1 MESYT
6 ITGKE
11 IPKIHLG
18 MDINKINDSTW
29 ELGSYSYIKDIL
41 PRVKSILDT
50 KILKDRPCPNLE
62 IFHPEIK

>member
-1 MESYT
+1 MHWIELLEESYT

-29 ELGSYSYIKDIL
+29 ELGSHSCIKDIL
-41 PRVKSILDT
+41 PRVKTILDT
-50 KILKDRPCPNLE
+50 NILKDRLCPNL
-62 IFHPEIK
+62 